1 MAKKAK
7 SLKKGKKMQQTKTL
21 SKVYWKQSGT

>member
-1 MAKKAK
+1 MAKKK

-21 SKVYWKQSGT
+21 SKVYFKDSGN

>member
-7 SLKKGKKMQQTKTL
+7 SLKKGKKMQTKTL
-21 SKVYWKQSGT
+21 TKVYWKQSGT